1 MCGRKNVPLHAHHI
15 RERAQG
21 GLTELFNEIALCIP
35 CHSSLH
41 LGLMAV
47 TGDPLTGLEWSRA
60 ADRIVLSPE
69 AEKEDL
75 AQVPVVVV
83 AKDSGIPNSLGC
95 KSAPGNSSLETSLQW
110 VVLGLV
116 KLGFTK
122 TEGKERA
129 REAYLRLKA
138 QLGREPLEK
147 EIFEA
152 AVRRS

>member
-1 MCGRKNVPLHAHHI
+1 MRRESLSVDRPNPPSLVKKVILRDGARCADPMGGRKNVPLHAHHI

-21 GLTELFNEIALCIP
+21 GLTELFNEIALCIT
-35 CHSSLH
+35 CHSALH
-41 LGLMAV
+41 
-47 TGDPLTGLEWSRA
+47 
-60 ADRIVLSPE
+60 
-69 AEKEDL
+69 
-75 AQVPVVVV
+75 
-83 AKDSGIPNSLGC
+83 
-95 KSAPGNSSLETSLQW
+95 
-110 VVLGLV
+110 LGLV

-138 QLGREPLEK
+138 QLGWEPLEK